1 MTGKNGRHLSGESRE
16 AVEAG
21 IRNGDSARAI
31 AKRIGAGPS
40 AATREAR
47 AHRTVRERK
56 PSPREKAPLRCAN
69 REACRASGTAHPKC
83 STRPANC
90 KDRGTRRCIL
100 TRPDCKPRTRETA
113 ERRPYVC
120 PGECPKRGRCGLPKC
135 GCDAGD
141 ADAAYR
147 ETPSSSRSGI
157 CCTQE
162 GLDAMNAIV
171 APPAKRGRSLEAI

>member
-1 MTGKNGRHLSGESRE
+1 MLDE
-16 AVEAG
+16 A
-21 IRNGDSARAI
+21 
-31 AKRIGAGPS
+31 
-40 AATREAR
+40 
-47 AHRTVRERK
+47 
-56 PSPREKAPLRCAN
+56 
-69 REACRASGTAHPKC
+69 
-83 STRPANC
+83 ANC

-147 ETPSSSRSGI
+147 ESPSSSRSGI